1 MRSLFVK
8 MRAMRPTLRIGWKW
22 VLLSLLG
29 CAFVFMPNA
38 AGAQGGAWW
47 EQYKA
52 QCRASG
58 GSICDFYNQCGGVC
72 TMPTQTTNNDNG
84 AAQRAQAAAAAEA
97 AAVEAQR
104 QREAELEQERIEA
117 DNKRRAEEIAK
128 QAKFDQEK
136 RDALGELRGIS
147 NGDNSASGLK
157 GVTSTDSGLKD
168 ASNAGD
174 SIGLKTLPDVNT
186 DTHVV
191 DARNVPSRLPKSVE
205 DSIPNTPAGD
215 RVRKGFQAIQ
225 VHDWKTA
232 LAWFQDALNH
242 EPGDPSLKRLV
253 DLALFTLDYRLKI
266 GTQVPGQSKQSPQ
279 NSTNKSP
286 SGSAVT
292 PGMDIEHVDF
302 LAYEGAVMIA
312 ARARGTAAA
321 EQFDKKHDP
330 HATALDRT
338 AAVQK
343 AVRGEG
349 YSKEELNRGIQE
361 ALVVV
366 NKVRHDRQVHQKAGP
381 DRVGLKNNPPTPARS
396 YPDTPWGT
404 VLRLLDTDPKQPN
417 VYLGPTAD
425 ELASGKG

>member
-1 MRSLFVK
+1 MLSQSRLCVWTIGLLVVFTYQLASASEPQWWTDQKRACNLSPSLAYNDWVRSGSPCN
-8 MRAMRPTLRIGWKW
+8 R
-22 VLLSLLG
+22 
-29 CAFVFMPNA
+29 NN
-38 AGAQGGAWW
+38 GGN
-47 EQYKA
+47 
-52 QCRASG
+52 S
-58 GSICDFYNQCGGVC
+58 
-72 TMPTQTTNNDNG
+72 NDNG
-84 AAQRAQAAAAAEA
+84 AADRARAEAAAAAA
-97 AAVEAQR
+97 AQR
-104 QREAELEQERIEA
+104 QRDAELEQQRIEA
-117 DNKRRAEEIAK
+117 DNKRRMEEIAN
-128 QAKFDQEK
+128 QARFIDD
-136 RDALGELRGIS
+136 RDAAASTLRGSTGVEASGRLGNSELRGSSATSELRGS
-147 NGDNSASGLK
+147 N
-157 GVTSTDSGLKD
+157 
-168 ASNAGD
+168 
-174 SIGLKTLPDVNT
+174 PDTAPTPNL
-186 DTHVV
+186 DPMVV
-191 DARNVPSRLPKSVE
+191 DARNVPSGLPKSVE

-225 VHDWKTA
+225 VHDWKAA

-253 DLALFTLDYRLKI
+253 DLARFTLDYRLKI
-266 GTQVPGQSKQSPQ
+266 GAQVPGQSKQSPQ

-366 NKVRHDRQVHQKAGP
+366 NKERHDRQVHQKAGP

-404 VLRLLDTDPKQPN
+404 VLRLLDADPKQPN

-425 ELASGKG
+425 ELAAGKG